1 MFSRAGRIVSP
12 YRLLLPLCFGV
23 FIAADDMTV
32 VVTLL
37 PDMMADL
44 RVGVSELD
52 RASWSITGFLIGFTA
67 AMPLMGR
74 ISDRAGYRL
83 AFLAALGVFTLGS
96 ALVAMSPQIPGWLF
110 GGPPEFNWLVGMRVF
125 QAIGGG
131 AIIPISIAAVN
142 ELVDSRHRAIAY
154 GLIGASAE
162 AGGVFGP
169 LWGGGI
175 TTWLSWEW
183 AFWLNIPVTAVA
195 ALWIMRNPPGRRNSN
210 VRVDVPAGIVF
221 AAALALLTVGLVRIG
236 EPDALMAISLAVTAV
251 LVVLLVLMNTR
262 SADALFPRP
271 LFRLVSF
278 NFANVTHFL
287 VGAVLIIGMVTVP
300 LMAATVFGMTPIE
313 GGLQLLRLTVA
324 IGAAAVAGG
333 IITQRI
339 GPRVPV
345 LVGLLVTSVG
355 FLLMSRWAV
364 DVAEPTLTAHLLL
377 TGLGL
382 GLLVSPI
389 AETALFKVAD
399 DQRGAASALI
409 TVSRMVGMTAG
420 LAAMTALGT
429 VQFQQLVA
437 DVPAFSLDPVVQEQI
452 VESAQNAAMDV
463 FTRFYQYA
471 AALSAL
477 ALIPAYLMTQRMGFT
492 LAVSFGG
499 RRLG

>member
-1 MFSRAGRIVSP
+1 MLSRIGQTVSP
-12 YRLLLPLCFGV
+12 YKLLIPLCFGV

-52 RASWSITGFLIGFTA
+52 RASWTITGFLIGFTA

-83 AFLAALGVFTLGS
+83 AFLAALAVFTLGS
-96 ALVAMSPQIPGWLF
+96 ALVALSPQMPGWLY
-110 GGPPEFNWLVGMRVF
+110 GGPPEFSWMVGMRVF

-131 AIIPISIAAVN
+131 ALIPISIAAVG
-142 ELVDSRHRAIAY
+142 ELVDARHRAIAY
-154 GLIGASAE
+154 GLVGASAE

-183 AFWLNIPVTAVA
+183 AFWLNIPLTVA
-195 ALWIMRNPPGRRNSN
+195 AAVWIMRNPPGKRNKN
-210 VRVDVPAGIVF
+210 VKVDVPAGLVF

-236 EPDALMAISLAVTAV
+236 RPDALMAISLALTAGLV
-251 LVVLLVLMNTR
+251 LLLVVMNTR
-262 SADALFPRP
+262 SRDALFPRP
-271 LFRLVSF
+271 LFRLPSF
-278 NFANVTHFL
+278 NFANTTHFL

-300 LMAATVFGMTPIE
+300 LMAATVFGKSPIE
-313 GGLQLLRLTVA
+313 GGLQLLRMTVA
-324 IGAAAVAGG
+324 IGVGAVIGG
-333 IITQRI
+333 IVTQRF
-339 GPRVPV
+339 GPRGPAM
-345 LVGLLVTSVG
+345 VGLVVTSLG
-355 FLLMSRWAV
+355 FLLMSGWTV
-364 DVAEPTLTAHLLL
+364 EVAEPMLTVHLVI

-389 AETALFKVAD
+389 AETALFRVVD
-399 DQRGAASALI
+399 YQRGAASALI

-420 LAAMTALGT
+420 LAVMTALGT

-437 DVPAFSLDPVVQEQI
+437 DVPAFSLDPDVQKQI
-452 VESAQNAAMDV
+452 VESATNAGMDV

-471 AALSAL
+471 AALSVL
-477 ALIPAYLMTQRMGFT
+477 ALVPAFLMTRE
-492 LAVSFGG
+492 L
-499 RRLG
+499 RR

>member
-1 MFSRAGRIVSP
+1 MPSVFKGFGRIVSP

-74 ISDRAGYRL
+74 ISDRTGYRL
-83 AFLAALGVFTLGS
+83 AFLVALAVFTLGS
-96 ALVAMSPQIPGWLF
+96 ILVALSPQIPGWLYD
-110 GGPPEFNWLVGMRVF
+110 GRPEFSWLVGMRVL

-131 AIIPISIAAVN
+131 AIIPISIAAVG
-142 ELVDSRHRAIAY
+142 ELVDGKHRAIAY

-162 AGGVFGP
+162 AGGVIGP
-169 LWGGGI
+169 LWGGAI
-175 TTWLSWEW
+175 TSWHSWEW
-183 AFWLNIPVTAVA
+183 VFWLNIPFTVVA
-195 ALWIMRNPPGRRNSN
+195 ALWIMTNPRGKRNSHVKVN
-210 VRVDVPAGIVF
+210 VPAGLVF

-236 EPDALMAISLAVTAV
+236 EPDALMVVSLAVTAG
-251 LVVLLVLMNTR
+251 LIVLLVVMNTR
-262 SADALFPRP
+262 SLDPLFPRS
-271 LFRLVSF
+271 LFHLPSF
-278 NFANVTHFL
+278 NFANITHFA

-300 LMAATVFGMTPIE
+300 LMAATVFGKTPIE
-313 GGLQLLRLTVA
+313 GGLQLLRMTVA
-324 IGAAAVAGG
+324 IGIAAVIGG
-333 IITQRI
+333 IVTQRI
-339 GPRVPV
+339 GPRLPV
-345 LVGLLVTSVG
+345 MVGLVVTSLG
-355 FLLMSRWAV
+355 FLLMSGWTV
-364 DVAEPTLTAHLLL
+364 DIAEPALTLHLVIA
-377 TGLGL
+377 GFGL

-389 AETALFKVAD
+389 AETALSGVAD

-437 DVPAFSLDPVVQEQI
+437 DVPAFSLDPVVQQQI
-452 VESAQNAAMDV
+452 IDSATNAGVDV

-471 AALSAL
+471 AVLSAL
-477 ALIPAYLMTQRMGFT
+477 ALVPAWLMTRK
-492 LAVSFGG
+492 VWS
-499 RRLG
+499 

>member
-1 MFSRAGRIVSP
+1 MLKTAGRIVSP

-37 PDMMADL
+37 PDMLVDL

-52 RASWSITGFLIGFTA
+52 RASWAITGFLIGFTA

-96 ALVAMSPQIPGWLF
+96 ALVALSPQIPGWLY
-110 GGPPEFNWLVGMRVF
+110 GGLPDFNWLVGMRVF

-131 AIIPISIAAVN
+131 ALIPISIAAVG
-142 ELVDSRHRAIAY
+142 ELVDGRHRAIAY

-183 AFWLNIPVTAVA
+183 AFWLNIPVTVIA
-195 ALWIMRNPPGRRNSN
+195 ALWIMRNPPGKRNSHVKIN
-210 VRVDVPAGIVF
+210 VLAGLVF

-236 EPDALMAISLAVTAV
+236 EPDMLMAISLGLTAG
-251 LVVLLVLMNTR
+251 LVVLMVMLNTR
-262 SADALFPRP
+262 SLNPLFPRL
-271 LFRLVSF
+271 LFRLASF
-278 NFANVTHFL
+278 NFANLTHFL

-300 LMAATVFGMTPIE
+300 LMAATVFGKSPIE
-313 GGLQLLRLTVA
+313 GGLQLLRMTVA
-324 IGAAAVAGG
+324 IGAAAIIGG
-333 IITQRI
+333 IVTQRI
-339 GPRVPV
+339 GPRLPAIAG
-345 LVGLLVTSVG
+345 LVVTSLG
-355 FLLMSRWAV
+355 FLLMSGWTV
-364 DVAEPTLTAHLLL
+364 DIAEPALTLHLVIA
-377 TGLGL
+377 GLGI

-389 AETALFKVAD
+389 AETALFRVAG

-409 TVSRMVGMTAG
+409 TVSRMVGMIAG
-420 LAAMTALGT
+420 LAGMTALGT
-429 VQFQQLVA
+429 VQFQLLVA
-437 DVPAFSLDPVVQEQI
+437 DVPAFTRDPVEQLRNI
-452 VESAQNAAMDV
+452 ETITNAGVDV

-471 AALSAL
+471 AVLSAL
-477 ALIPAYLMTQRMGFT
+477 ALVPAWLMTRK
-492 LAVSFGG
+492 ARS
-499 RRLG
+499 

>member
-1 MFSRAGRIVSP
+1 MLSRIGQTVSP
-12 YRLLLPLCFGV
+12 YKLLIPLCFGV

-52 RASWSITGFLIGFTA
+52 RASWTITGFLIGFTA

-83 AFLAALGVFTLGS
+83 AFLAALAVFTLGS
-96 ALVAMSPQIPGWLF
+96 ALVALSPQMPGWLY
-110 GGPPEFNWLVGMRVF
+110 GGPPEFSWMVGMRVF

-131 AIIPISIAAVN
+131 ALIPISIAAVG
-142 ELVDSRHRAIAY
+142 ELVDARHRAIAY
-154 GLIGASAE
+154 GLVGASAE

-183 AFWLNIPVTAVA
+183 AFWLNIPLTVA
-195 ALWIMRNPPGRRNSN
+195 AAVWIMRNPPGKRNKN
-210 VRVDVPAGIVF
+210 VKVDVPAGLVF

-236 EPDALMAISLAVTAV
+236 RPDALMAISLALTAG
-251 LVVLLVLMNTR
+251 LVVLLVVMNTR
-262 SADALFPRP
+262 SRDALFPRP
-271 LFRLVSF
+271 LFRLPSF
-278 NFANVTHFL
+278 NFANTTHFL

-300 LMAATVFGMTPIE
+300 LMAATVFGKSPIE
-313 GGLQLLRLTVA
+313 GGLQLLRMTVA
-324 IGAAAVAGG
+324 IGVGAVIGG
-333 IITQRI
+333 IVTQRF
-339 GPRVPV
+339 GPRGPAM
-345 LVGLLVTSVG
+345 VGLVVTSLG
-355 FLLMSRWAV
+355 FLLMSGWTV
-364 DVAEPTLTAHLLL
+364 EVAEPMLTVHLVI

-389 AETALFKVAD
+389 AETALFRVVD
-399 DQRGAASALI
+399 YQRGAASALI

-420 LAAMTALGT
+420 LAVMTALGT

-437 DVPAFSLDPVVQEQI
+437 DVPAFSLDPDVQKQI
-452 VESAQNAAMDV
+452 VESATNAGMDV

-471 AALSAL
+471 AALSVL
-477 ALIPAYLMTQRMGFT
+477 ALVPAFLMTRE
-492 LAVSFGG
+492 L
-499 RRLG
+499 RR

>member
-1 MFSRAGRIVSP
+1 MLNRIGRIVSP

-37 PDMMADL
+37 PDMLVDL

-52 RASWSITGFLIGFTA
+52 RASWAITGFLIGFTA

-74 ISDRAGYRL
+74 ISDRSGYRL
-83 AFLAALGVFTLGS
+83 AFLAALAVFTLGS
-96 ALVAMSPQIPGWLF
+96 ALVALSPQIPGWLY
-110 GGPPEFNWLVGMRVF
+110 GGLPDFNWLVGMRVF

-131 AIIPISIAAVN
+131 ALIPISIAAVR
-142 ELVDSRHRAIAY
+142 ELVDGRHRAIAY
-154 GLIGASAE
+154 GLVGASAE

-175 TTWLSWEW
+175 TTLLSWEW
-183 AFWLNIPVTAVA
+183 AFWLNIPVTIIAAV
-195 ALWIMRNPPGRRNSN
+195 WFMRNPPGKKNPHVKVN
-210 VRVDVPAGIVF
+210 VPAGLVF
-221 AAALALLTVGLVRIG
+221 AAALALLIVGLVRIG
-236 EPDALMAISLAVTAV
+236 DPDALMAISLAVTAGLV
-251 LVVLLVLMNTR
+251 ILLVVMNTR
-262 SADALFPRP
+262 SLDALFPRP
-271 LFRLVSF
+271 LFRLPSF
-278 NFANVTHFL
+278 NFANITHFL

-300 LMAATVFGMTPIE
+300 LMAATVFGKTPIE
-313 GGLQLLRLTVA
+313 GGLQLLRMTIA
-324 IGAAAVAGG
+324 IGVAAVIGG

-339 GPRVPV
+339 GPRVPA
-345 LVGLLVTSVG
+345 LVGLIVTSLG
-355 FLLMSRWAV
+355 FLLLSGWTV
-364 DVAEPTLTAHLLL
+364 DIAEPALTVHLVI
-377 TGLGL
+377 TGLGI

-389 AETALFKVAD
+389 AETALFRVLD

-437 DVPAFSLDPVVQEQI
+437 DVPAFSPDPADQVRNLETI
-452 VESAQNAAMDV
+452 TNAGVDV

-471 AALSAL
+471 AGLSAL
-477 ALIPAYLMTQRMGFT
+477 ALVPAWLMT
-492 LAVSFGG
+492 
-499 RRLG
+499 RRVRPVPSPY

>member
-1 MFSRAGRIVSP
+1 MLKNIMGIGRIVSP
-12 YRLLLPLCFGV
+12 YKLLLPLCFGV

-83 AFLAALGVFTLGS
+83 AFLAALAVFTLGS
-96 ALVAMSPQIPGWLF
+96 ALVALSPQIPGWLY

-131 AIIPISIAAVN
+131 AIIPISIAAVG
-142 ELVDSRHRAIAY
+142 ELVDAKHRAIAY
-154 GLIGASAE
+154 GLVGASAE

-183 AFWLNIPVTAVA
+183 AFWFNIPFTVIA
-195 ALWIMRNPPGRRNSN
+195 ALWIMRNPPGKRNE
-210 VRVDVPAGIVF
+210 DVKVNLPAALVF
-221 AAALALLTVGLVRIG
+221 AAALTLLIIGLVRIG
-236 EPDALMAISLAVTAV
+236 EPDGLMVILLAATAGLFAL
-251 LVVLLVLMNTR
+251 LVVMNTR
-262 SADALFPRP
+262 SQNALFPRS
-271 LFRLVSF
+271 LFRLMSF
-278 NFANVTHFL
+278 NFANITHFL

-300 LMAATVFGMTPIE
+300 LMAATVFGATPIE
-313 GGLQLLRLTVA
+313 GGLQLLRMTVA
-324 IGAAAVAGG
+324 IGIGAVAGG
-333 IITQRI
+333 ILTQRI
-339 GPRVPV
+339 GPRLPAI
-345 LVGLLVTSVG
+345 VGLFITSFG
-355 FLLMSRWAV
+355 FLLMSGWTV
-364 DVAEPTLTAHLLL
+364 DITEPAITMHLVIA
-377 TGLGL
+377 GLGI

-389 AETALFKVAD
+389 AETALFRVFD

-437 DVPAFSLDPVVQEQI
+437 DVPAFSLDPVVQKEI
-452 VESAQNAAMDV
+452 IDSATNAGMDV

-471 AALSAL
+471 AVLAAL
-477 ALIPAYLMTQRMGFT
+477 ALVPAWVMTRK
-492 LAVSFGG
+492 
-499 RRLG
+499 

>member
-1 MFSRAGRIVSP
+1 MLSRIGRTISP

-83 AFLAALGVFTLGS
+83 AFLVALSVFTLGS
-96 ALVAMSPQIPGWLF
+96 ALVALSPQIPGWLYD
-110 GGPPEFNWLVGMRVF
+110 GRPEFSWMVGMRVF

-131 AIIPISIAAVN
+131 AVIPISIAAVG
-142 ELVDSRHRAIAY
+142 ELVDGRHRAIAY
-154 GLIGASAE
+154 GLVGASAE

-169 LWGGGI
+169 LWGGAI
-175 TTWLSWEW
+175 TNWWSWEW
-183 AFWLNIPVTAVA
+183 AFWLNIPLTVAA
-195 ALWIMRNPPGRRNSN
+195 ALWVMWNPPGRKNTN
-210 VRVDVPAGIVF
+210 VRIDVPAGLVF
-221 AAALALLTVGLVRIG
+221 AGALALLTIGLVRIG
-236 EPDALMAISLAVTAV
+236 RPDALMAISLAVTAGLVVV
-251 LVVLLVLMNTR
+251 LVVMNTR
-262 SADALFPRP
+262 SRDALFPHP
-271 LFRLVSF
+271 LFRLPSF
-278 NFANVTHFL
+278 NFANTTHFL

-300 LMAATVFGMTPIE
+300 LMAAAVFGKSPIE
-313 GGLQLLRLTVA
+313 GGLQLLRMTVA
-324 IGAAAVAGG
+324 IGVGAVIGG
-333 IITQRI
+333 IVTQRFGARI
-339 GPRVPV
+339 PAMTG
-345 LVGLLVTSVG
+345 LVITSIG
-355 FLLMSRWAV
+355 FLLMSGWTV
-364 DVAEPTLTAHLLL
+364 DVTEPILTVHLVI

-389 AETALFKVAD
+389 AETALFGVGG
-399 DQRGAASALI
+399 DQRGAASALV

-429 VQFQQLVA
+429 VQFEQLVA
-437 DVPAFSLDPVVQEQI
+437 DVPAFSLDPEVQEQI
-452 VESAQNAAMDV
+452 IESATNAGMDV

-471 AALSAL
+471 AVLAAL
-477 ALIPAYLMTQRMGFT
+477 ALLPAWLMTRKSQN
-492 LAVSFGG
+492 
-499 RRLG
+499 

>member
-1 MFSRAGRIVSP
+1 MLSRIGQTVSP

-52 RASWSITGFLIGFTA
+52 RASWTITGFLIGFTA

-83 AFLAALGVFTLGS
+83 AFLAALAVFTLGS
-96 ALVAMSPQIPGWLF
+96 ALVALSPQMPGWLY
-110 GGPPEFNWLVGMRVF
+110 GGPPEFSWMVGMRVF

-131 AIIPISIAAVN
+131 ALIPISIAAVG
-142 ELVDSRHRAIAY
+142 ELVDARHRAIAY
-154 GLIGASAE
+154 GLVGASAE

-183 AFWLNIPVTAVA
+183 AFWLNIPLTVA
-195 ALWIMRNPPGRRNSN
+195 AAVWIMRNPPGKRNKN
-210 VRVDVPAGIVF
+210 VKVDVPAGLVF

-236 EPDALMAISLAVTAV
+236 RPDALMAISLALTAG
-251 LVVLLVLMNTR
+251 LVVLLVAMNTR
-262 SADALFPRP
+262 SRDALFPRP
-271 LFRLVSF
+271 LFRLPSF
-278 NFANVTHFL
+278 NFANTTHFL

-300 LMAATVFGMTPIE
+300 LMAATVFGKSPIE
-313 GGLQLLRLTVA
+313 GGLQLLRMTVA
-324 IGAAAVAGG
+324 IGVGAVIGG
-333 IITQRI
+333 IVTQRF
-339 GPRVPV
+339 GPRGPAM
-345 LVGLLVTSVG
+345 VGLVVTSLG
-355 FLLMSRWAV
+355 FLLMSGWTV
-364 DVAEPTLTAHLLL
+364 EVAEPMLTVHLVI

-389 AETALFKVAD
+389 AETALFRVVD
-399 DQRGAASALI
+399 YQRGAASALI

-437 DVPAFSLDPVVQEQI
+437 DVPAFSLDPDVQKQI
-452 VESAQNAAMDV
+452 VESATNAGMDV

-471 AALSAL
+471 AALAAL
-477 ALIPAYLMTQRMGFT
+477 ALVPAFLMTRE
-492 LAVSFGG
+492 L
-499 RRLG
+499 RR

>member
-1 MFSRAGRIVSP
+1 MLIRVGRIASP
-12 YRLLLPLCFGV
+12 YKLLLPLCFGV

-37 PDMMADL
+37 PDMLADL

-96 ALVAMSPQIPGWLF
+96 ALVALSPQIPGWLY

-131 AIIPISIAAVN
+131 AIIPISIAAVG
-142 ELVDSRHRAIAY
+142 ELVDGRHRAIAY
-154 GLIGASAE
+154 GLVGASAE

-183 AFWLNIPVTAVA
+183 AFWLNIPFTVIA
-195 ALWIMRNPPGRRNSN
+195 ALWIMRSPPGKRNRRVKVN
-210 VRVDVPAGIVF
+210 VPAGLVF
-221 AAALALLTVGLVRIG
+221 AAALALLIVGLVRIG
-236 EPDALMAISLAVTAV
+236 DPDALMAISLAVTTG
-251 LVVLLVLMNTR
+251 LVVLLVVMNTR
-262 SADALFPRP
+262 SPDALFPRP
-271 LFRLVSF
+271 LFRLASF
-278 NFANVTHFL
+278 NFANITHFL

-300 LMAATVFGMTPIE
+300 LMAATVFAKTPIE
-313 GGLQLLRLTVA
+313 GGLQLLRMTVA
-324 IGAAAVAGG
+324 IGAAAVIGG
-333 IITQRI
+333 IVTQRI
-339 GPRVPV
+339 GPRVPA
-345 LVGLLVTSVG
+345 LVGLAVTSLG
-355 FLLMSRWAV
+355 FLLLSGWTV
-364 DVAEPTLTAHLLL
+364 DIAEPALTAHLVIA
-377 TGLGL
+377 GLGI

-389 AETALFKVAD
+389 AETALFRVIG

-437 DVPAFSLDPVVQEQI
+437 DVPAFSRDPVVQAQI
-452 VESAQNAAMDV
+452 IESATNAGMDV

-471 AALSAL
+471 AVLSAL
-477 ALIPAYLMTQRMGFT
+477 ALVPAWLMTRKNAIVRSGT
-492 LAVSFGG
+492 LVT
-499 RRLG
+499 L